1 VAKISLFIVTIY
13 CINLRISVSLYANK
27 KTPSR
32 IKGKTGGAE
41 AVAKI
46 GISGFKKKMGGNTR
60 KGKKWKEKVQ
70 KSFLFTT
77 VQ

>member
-1 VAKISLFIVTIY
+1 M
-13 CINLRISVSLYANK
+13 
-27 KTPSR
+27 
-32 IKGKTGGAE
+32 
-41 AVAKI
+41 AKI
-46 GISGFKKKMGGNTR
+46 GISGFKKKMAGNTR